1 MGGRQERVPSG
12 SLGKMVFEGGP
23 LNGYMLLR
31 GKDENEEVT
40 IEFGNALAIHDLDK
54 SSSDCSG

>member
-1 MGGRQERVPSG
+1 
-12 SLGKMVFEGGP
+12 MVFEGGP